1 MSARMGTP
9 RVRETSAGAESEL
22 ASHTG
27 AASDAR
33 RALDAL
39 AAELESTP
47 GPAHAAAPG
56 VMDALR
62 HALGELECELGERT
76 REVKAQRH
84 FIEQVVDALPVGL
97 YVVDREYRVQAWNH
111 TRETGLQGIARGEAL
126 GRTIFEV
133 LHRQPAAKL
142 RAEYDAVFASGEL
155 RQYETESPGSAHSQS
170 PRTYR
175 ISKIPLRL
183 GGGDVTHVITVGED
197 VTAWKEAES
206 RLAHTEKLAAIG
218 QLAAGV
224 MHEINNPLATIAA
237 CAETMALHFDGMQAV
252 ATGGSGPGSGE
263 IPAVPAQHAEYLRV
277 IEAEVRRC
285 KGIVE
290 GLLDFSRARPADRAA
305 VDINAVVEQTLFLLK
320 HHTRFKRMTVR
331 SELDAAHGVVVS
343 ANSEQLV
350 QVFMALLL
358 NAADAIDERRKA
370 EANGEDTGDGDPSR
384 DRAQQSR
391 APGTITIRTRR
402 AKARGLE
409 MGVIAEVIDEG
420 VGIPRSAIRKI
431 FEPFYTTKPPGRGT
445 GLGLSVCYGIVA
457 DHGGRMEVESEPGKG
472 STFTVIL
479 PAAVAAASGT
489 DDRTQ
494 TNTNSHTHKQ
504 AEKQTGMRRHA

>member
-1 MSARMGTP
+1 MSARVRMP
-9 RVRETSAGAESEL
+9 RVRDTGASANSEL
-22 ASHTG
+22 ASHSG
-27 AASDAR
+27 AASNAR
-33 RALDAL
+33 RALATL
-39 AAELESTP
+39 AAELESIP
-47 GPAHAAAPG
+47 GHAAAPR

-62 HALGELECELGERT
+62 QGLGELERELGART
-76 REVKAQRH
+76 REVQAQRH

-133 LHRQPAAKL
+133 LHRQPAETL
-142 RAEYDAVFASGEL
+142 RKEYDAVFASGEL
-155 RQYETESPGSAHSQS
+155 RQYETESPGSEAHGQS

-197 VTAWKEAES
+197 VTAWKETES

-237 CAETMALHFDGMQAV
+237 CAETMALHFDGTAAV
-252 ATGGSGPGSGE
+252 ATGESAPIGGE
-263 IPAVPAQHAEYLRV
+263 MAPVPAQHAEYLRV

-305 VDINAVVEQTLFLLK
+305 VDINAIVEQTLFLLK
-320 HHTRFKRMTVR
+320 HHTRFKPMTVR

-343 ANSEQLV
+343 ANPEQLV

-358 NAADAIDERRKA
+358 NAADAIEERRKA
-370 EANGEDTGDGDPSR
+370 EANGGDAGGSDPSR
-384 DRAQQSR
+384 DRGRQPKA
-391 APGTITIRTRR
+391 AGTITIRTRP
-402 AKARGLE
+402 AKARGPE
-409 MGVIAEVIDEG
+409 KGVIAEVIDEG
-420 VGIPRSAIRKI
+420 AGIPRSAIRKI

-472 STFTVIL
+472 STFRVIL
-479 PAAVAAASGT
+479 PAAVAAVSGN
-489 DDRTQ
+489 DHSKQ
-494 TNTNSHTHKQ
+494 MNSNTPTHKQ
-504 AEKQTGMRRHA
+504 AEKQTGMRRRA

>member
-1 MSARMGTP
+1 MSTRVRTP
-9 RVRETSAGAESEL
+9 RVRKTGGGAERGL
-22 ASHTG
+22 GGHRG
-27 AASDAR
+27 AASNAR
-33 RALDAL
+33 RALATL
-39 AAELESTP
+39 AAKLERIP
-47 GPAHAAAPG
+47 GPAHDAAPPI
-56 VMDALR
+56 MDAVR
-62 HALGELECELGERT
+62 DALGELERELGART

-133 LHRQPAAKL
+133 LHRQSAESL
-142 RAEYDAVFASGEL
+142 RQEYDAVFASGEL
-155 RQYETESPGSAHSQS
+155 HQYETESPGDGERGHA

-237 CAETMALHFDGMQAV
+237 CAETMALHFDAGTAG
-252 ATGGSGPGSGE
+252 AGAPSGDASP
-263 IPAVPAQHAEYLRV
+263 VPAQHAEYLRV

-290 GLLDFSRARPADRAA
+290 GLLDFSRARPADRTA

-320 HHTRFKRMTVR
+320 HHTRFKAMTVHA
-331 SELDAAHGVVVS
+331 ELDTAHGVVVS

-358 NAADAIDERRKA
+358 NAADAID
-370 EANGEDTGDGDPSR
+370 
-384 DRAQQSR
+384 
-391 APGTITIRTRR
+391 APGGAITIRTRR
-402 AKARGLE
+402 AKARGAE
-409 MGVIAEVIDEG
+409 AGVIAEVIDEG
-420 VGIPRSAIRKI
+420 VGIPRSALRKI

-472 STFTVIL
+472 STFRVIL
-479 PAAVAAASGT
+479 PSSHARH
-489 DDRTQ
+489 RT
-494 TNTNSHTHKQ
+494 TPTHPNTYPQ
-504 AEKQTGMRRHA
+504 AEKQTGMRRRA

>member
-1 MSARMGTP
+1 MSARVRTP
-9 RVRETSAGAESEL
+9 RVRGTTADREVG
-22 ASHTG
+22 SHTG
-27 AASDAR
+27 AASNAR
-33 RALDAL
+33 RALATL
-39 AAELESTP
+39 AAKLQRMP
-47 GPAHAAAPG
+47 GSADAAAPR
-56 VMDALR
+56 VMDVVQQ
-62 HALGELECELGERT
+62 ALGELERELGART

-133 LHRQPAAKL
+133 LHRQPAESL
-142 RAEYDAVFASGEL
+142 REEYDAVFASGEL
-155 RQYETESPGSAHSQS
+155 RQYETESPASSPGQS

-175 ISKIPLRL
+175 ISKIPLRAD
-183 GGGDVTHVITVGED
+183 GGDVTHVITVGED

-237 CAETMALHFDGMQAV
+237 CAETMALHFGQD
-252 ATGGSGPGSGE
+252 PGAA
-263 IPAVPAQHAEYLRV
+263 PVPPGTAAAGAGLPLQHAEYLRV

-290 GLLDFSRARPADRAA
+290 GLLDFSRARPVDRAA
-305 VDINAVVEQTLFLLK
+305 ADINAVVEQTLFLLK
-320 HHTRFKRMTVR
+320 HHTRFKSVTVH
-331 SELDAAHGVVVS
+331 SELDTEHGVVVS
-343 ANSEQLV
+343 ANPEQLV
-350 QVFMALLL
+350 QVLMALLL
-358 NAADAIDERRKA
+358 NAADAVDA
-370 EANGEDTGDGDPSR
+370 AGS
-384 DRAQQSR
+384 
-391 APGTITIRTRR
+391 ITIRTRR
-402 AKARGLE
+402 VKGRGGE
-409 MGVIAEVIDEG
+409 AGVIAEVIDDG
-420 VGIPRSAIRKI
+420 TGIPRSALRKI

-472 STFTVIL
+472 STFRVIL
-479 PAAVAAASGT
+479 PAAIAAASDTQAGT
-489 DDRTQ
+489 HAGKPANR
-494 TNTNSHTHKQ
+494 HT
-504 AEKQTGMRRHA
+504 EKQTDMRRRA

>member
-1 MSARMGTP
+1 MSARVRMP
-9 RVRETSAGAESEL
+9 RVRATGADREA

-27 AASDAR
+27 AASNAR
-33 RALDAL
+33 RALATL
-39 AAELESTP
+39 AATIERMP
-47 GPAHAAAPG
+47 GSADAAAPR
-56 VMDALR
+56 VMDAVR
-62 HALGELECELGERT
+62 EALSELERELGART

-133 LHRQPAAKL
+133 LHRQPAESL
-142 RAEYDAVFASGEL
+142 REEYDAVFASGEL
-155 RQYETESPGSAHSQS
+155 HQYETESPASSAGQS
-170 PRTYR
+170 PRIYR
-175 ISKIPLRL
+175 ISKIPLRAD
-183 GGGDVTHVITVGED
+183 GGDVTHVITVGED

-237 CAETMALHFDGMQAV
+237 CAETMALHFGDGPASSPRAAAPGGDAG
-252 ATGGSGPGSGE
+252 ATVPG
-263 IPAVPAQHAEYLRV
+263 QHAEYLRV

-290 GLLDFSRARPADRAA
+290 GLLDFSRARPADRAL
-305 VDINAVVEQTLFLLK
+305 VGINAVVEQTLFLLK
-320 HHTRFKRMTVR
+320 HHKRFKSVTVH
-331 SELDAAHGVVVS
+331 SELETEHGIVVS
-343 ANSEQLV
+343 ANPEQLV

-358 NAADAIDERRKA
+358 NAADAIDEA
-370 EANGEDTGDGDPSR
+370 GS
-384 DRAQQSR
+384 
-391 APGTITIRTRR
+391 ITIRTRR
-402 AKARGLE
+402 AKGRGAEL
-409 MGVIAEVIDEG
+409 GVIAEVIDEG
-420 VGIPRSAIRKI
+420 TGIPRSALRKI

-472 STFTVIL
+472 STFRVIL
-479 PAAVAAASGT
+479 PAAITAASDAQGGQPAGRHT
-489 DDRTQ
+489 D
-494 TNTNSHTHKQ
+494 KQ
-504 AEKQTGMRRHA
+504 VDMRRRA

>member
-1 MSARMGTP
+1 MSTRVRTP
-9 RVRETSAGAESEL
+9 RVRKTGGGAEREIGG
-22 ASHTG
+22 HRG
-27 AASDAR
+27 AASNAR
-33 RALDAL
+33 RALATL
-39 AAELESTP
+39 AATLERIS
-47 GPAHAAAPG
+47 GPAHDAAPPI
-56 VMDALR
+56 MDAVR
-62 HALGELECELGERT
+62 NALGELERELGART

-133 LHRQPAAKL
+133 LHRQSAESL
-142 RAEYDAVFASGEL
+142 RQEYDAVFASGEL
-155 RQYETESPGSAHSQS
+155 HQYETESPGDGAKGHA

-237 CAETMALHFDGMQAV
+237 CAETMALHFDAGPAG
-252 ATGGSGPGSGE
+252 AGAPSGDASP
-263 IPAVPAQHAEYLRV
+263 VPAQHAEYLRV

-290 GLLDFSRARPADRAA
+290 GLLDFSRVRPADRTV

-320 HHTRFKRMTVR
+320 HHARFKAMTVHV
-331 SELDAAHGVVVS
+331 ELDTARGVVVS

-358 NAADAIDERRKA
+358 NAADAID
-370 EANGEDTGDGDPSR
+370 
-384 DRAQQSR
+384 
-391 APGTITIRTRR
+391 APGGAITIRTRR
-402 AKARGLE
+402 AKARGAE
-409 MGVIAEVIDEG
+409 AGVIAEVIDGG

-457 DHGGRMEVESEPGKG
+457 DHGGRLEVESEPGKG
-472 STFTVIL
+472 STFRVIL
-479 PAAVAAASGT
+479 PSSQTAPHTASHAPT
-489 DDRTQ
+489 HPPTHP
-494 TNTNSHTHKQ
+494 NTYTQ
-504 AEKQTGMRRHA
+504 AEKQTGMRRRA

>member
-1 MSARMGTP
+1 MSARVRMP
-9 RVRETSAGAESEL
+9 RVRD
-22 ASHTG
+22 TG
-27 AASDAR
+27 ADREAKSRTAAASNAR
-33 RALDAL
+33 RALATL
-39 AAELESTP
+39 AAKLEKMP
-47 GPAHAAAPG
+47 GSADAAAPR
-56 VMDALR
+56 VMGAVRQALS
-62 HALGELECELGERT
+62 ELERELGART

-97 YVVDREYRVQAWNH
+97 YVVDRDYRVQAWNH

-133 LHRQPAAKL
+133 LHRQPAESL
-142 RAEYDAVFASGEL
+142 RGEYDAVFASGEL
-155 RQYETESPGSAHSQS
+155 RQYETESPASSPGQS

-175 ISKIPLRL
+175 ISKIPLRAD
-183 GGGDVTHVITVGED
+183 GGDVTHVITVGED

-237 CAETMALHFDGMQAV
+237 CAETMALHFDNGSAAPPRTAV
-252 ATGGSGPGSGE
+252 PGPGAS
-263 IPAVPAQHAEYLRV
+263 ATVPGQHAEYLRV

-290 GLLDFSRARPADRAA
+290 GLLDFSRARPADRA
-305 VDINAVVEQTLFLLK
+305 VVGINTVVEQTLFLLK
-320 HHTRFKRMTVR
+320 HHKRFKSVTVH
-331 SELDAAHGVVVS
+331 SDLDTEHAVLVS
-343 ANSEQLV
+343 ANPEQLV

-358 NAADAIDERRKA
+358 NAADAIDEA
-370 EANGEDTGDGDPSR
+370 GSV
-384 DRAQQSR
+384 
-391 APGTITIRTRR
+391 TIRTRR
-402 AKARGLE
+402 AKGRGADG
-409 MGVIAEVIDEG
+409 GVIAEVIDEG
-420 VGIPRSAIRKI
+420 TGIPRSALRKI

-472 STFTVIL
+472 STFRVIL
-479 PAAVAAASGT
+479 PAAIAAVSDAPAGKPANRHT
-489 DDRTQ
+489 D
-494 TNTNSHTHKQ
+494 
-504 AEKQTGMRRHA
+504 KQTDMRRRA